1 MTTEKDSSQNPTRP
15 MMRIVICEDGP
26 YLVYGGIPLSEQAY
40 IPDEQTLSSGY
51 EETKKYPHQEYY
63 ELCRCGL
70 SEEKPFCSGA
80 HRYEG
85 FDGTETANRAP
96 FIDQAEPCLVGPEM
110 DLTEVVSLC
119 ANARFCDR
127 AGGVWDNTRNSD
139 NPEAK
144 ATAVQ
149 EVWNCPAGRLV
160 LWDKQGN
167 AIEPEFEPS
176 IILIEDP
183 VKKVNGPIW
192 VRGGISIEAADG
204 TIHEVRNRVTLCRC
218 GKSTIKPFCDG
229 KHENE

>member
-15 MMRIVICEDGP
+15 MMRIVISEDGP

-96 FIDQAEPCLVGPEM
+96 FIDQA
-110 DLTEVVSLC
+110 
-119 ANARFCDR
+119 
-127 AGGVWDNTRNSD
+127 
-139 NPEAK
+139 
-144 ATAVQ
+144 
-149 EVWNCPAGRLV
+149 
-160 LWDKQGN
+160 
-167 AIEPEFEPS
+167 
-176 IILIEDP
+176 
-183 VKKVNGPIW
+183 
-192 VRGGISIEAADG
+192 
-204 TIHEVRNRVTLCRC
+204 
-218 GKSTIKPFCDG
+218 
-229 KHENE
+229 